1 MNTPEVLAAAK
12 ESCVYRSRPAPL
24 TDRYDKWVASQ
35 GFSQVDVER
44 LSQWK
49 TEHAKLEGG
58 PYISVK
64 TANAMF
70 QIHAGLVS
78 MLQQRVD
85 LPKKGLDAG
94 EYAPE
99 VVLAVIE
106 LAYNIIEPQQLIHDI
121 LTPAAVPPFPSEAL
135 EEKLKVIELAL
146 QWKFGP
152 VADLVSVG
160 MELEGVIN
168 IFQHAYS
175 ECKFDREAGY
185 FPEVHI
191 AVVHDARSNG
201 LVRLQCVCD
210 EMEKDPLYARAVCS
224 VMVSVADDMDDLQ
237 DRAFTLSMISHI
249 RSKY

>member
-12 ESCVYRSRPAPL
+12 ESSVYRSRPAPL

-168 IFQHAYS
+168 IFQHAY
-175 ECKFDREAGY
+175 
-185 FPEVHI
+185 I
-191 AVVHDARSNG
+191 VHDARSNG

-224 VMVSVADDMDDLQ
+224 VMVSVADDMDDPQ